1 MKIKT
6 CATQIMWHLIIIPF
20 MNSNKNLKKPHEWQ
34 KFWKEAQPV
43 YKKKDSWE
51 EIVTSFSLENSL
63 FSFFILFLEYVYE
76 SINNNIMKNDF
87 IYLLFSVV
95 LDKRLG
101 WFLWKKLTQ
110 IKLIPKILN
119 PCKVEHK
126 SYKKQTQKL

>member
-20 MNSNKNLKKPHEWQ
+20 MNSNKNLKKPHEWL

-87 IYLLFSVV
+87 IHLLFSVV

-101 WFLWKKLTQ
+101 WFL
-110 IKLIPKILN
+110 
-119 PCKVEHK
+119 
-126 SYKKQTQKL
+126 